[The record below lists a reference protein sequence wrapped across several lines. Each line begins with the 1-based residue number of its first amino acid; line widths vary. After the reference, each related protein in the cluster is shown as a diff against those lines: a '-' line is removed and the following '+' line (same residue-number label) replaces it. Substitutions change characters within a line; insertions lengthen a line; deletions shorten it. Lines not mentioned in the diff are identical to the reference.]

1 MNEENAEENKAD
13 EENLSSMQA
22 KLGASMLK
30 NRISLMAENEGFKTE
45 TRKYFRAYK
54 IEFGNKLD
62 DYDKESIVFETYI
75 VVDDK
80 VKKKDEKK

>member
-1 MNEENAEENKAD
+1 MNEENAEEKKA
-13 EENLSSMQA
+13 EAENISSLQA

-45 TRKYFRAYK
+45 TRKYFRTYQ
-54 IEFGNKLD
+54 IEFGSKVD
-62 DYDKESIVFETYI
+62 DYDKDSIVFETHI
-75 VVDDK
+75 VIDDK